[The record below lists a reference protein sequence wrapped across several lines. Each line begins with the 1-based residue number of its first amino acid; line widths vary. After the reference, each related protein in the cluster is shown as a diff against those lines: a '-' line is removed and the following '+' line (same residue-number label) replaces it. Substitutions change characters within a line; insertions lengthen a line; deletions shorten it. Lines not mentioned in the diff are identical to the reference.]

1 MNASDTKQYKSP
13 TRKLVKFFEKS
24 RDQWKAKSAEA
35 KAMVKRQKH
44 RIRYLEASKEQWKRK
59 AIELEKE
66 LTRMQ
71 ANTNPDSEKKEK
83 KTVK

>member
-1 MNASDTKQYKSP
+1 MNASDTKDYKSP
-13 TRKLVKFFEKS
+13 TRKLVKFFERS

-35 KAMVKRQKH
+35 KAMVKRQKN

-66 LTRMQ
+66 VTRMK
-71 ANTNPDSEKKEK
+71 ANTNPDSEQEEK
-83 KTVK
+83 KL